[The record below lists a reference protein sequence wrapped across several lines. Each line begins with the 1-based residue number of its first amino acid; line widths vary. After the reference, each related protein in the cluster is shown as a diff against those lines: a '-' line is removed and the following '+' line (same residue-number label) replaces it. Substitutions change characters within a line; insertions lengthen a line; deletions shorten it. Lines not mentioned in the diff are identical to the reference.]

1 MTMDNTKGYHS
12 RLRIAQNA
20 DTALSITPSIG
31 GGGEV
36 GCSYLLKRHHFFSFQ
51 IKYSYQKY
59 NTSTISGPY
68 KIPYSSKFEYH
79 TNNFFDSYISIQ
91 IPLIYG
97 YSILNKANFF
107 FFTPYVG
114 WVNQFNF
121 LKGQYNHYFSF
132 TEPLKKVYFGYILAG
147 FRIKVKWFYLDCSY
161 ARMLTKYREPYSTV
175 RLQTV
180 NLSLGYVY
188 TFKTKAERQKTKK

>member
-1 MTMDNTKGYHS
+1 MRKMIIMLILPLTISNSFAQWSTFVGGSLNMTMDNTKGYHS

-121 LKGQYNHYFSF
+121 LKGA
-132 TEPLKKVYFGYILAG
+132 I
-147 FRIKVKWFYLDCSY
+147 
-161 ARMLTKYREPYSTV
+161 
-175 RLQTV
+175 
-180 NLSLGYVY
+180 
-188 TFKTKAERQKTKK
+188 